1 MFYYLEE
8 HVSRCILVISD
19 SIFLINNMRSGLL
32 DCHLKFTENKA
43 TADHIEKHLLD
54 PKGIGITVIQDTP
67 SPVSLKNFEL
77 TVEKLRLA
85 MIRKPC
91 FEKLLKCIDTYS
103 SLNKIGFQHGDEHV
117 ITHALKD
124 NRALEEY
131 AEVHNISPEFAKK
144 ELTLISQSVLRDK
157 FRVFTV
163 STLLKNRI
171 NQLTDEKDVPEM
183 LELINKSFTLYGIVD
198 V

>member
-8 HVSRCILVISD
+8 HTSKCIIVISD
-19 SIFLINNMRSGLL
+19 DIYLINNISTGLL
-32 DCHLKFTENKA
+32 DCNLKFTENKNA
-43 TADHIEKHLLD
+43 ADRVAQHLLD
-54 PKGIGITVIQDTP
+54 PKGIGITINQDNPT
-67 SPVSLKNFEL
+67 PVSLKNFES

-91 FEKLLKCIDTYS
+91 FEKLLKCINTYS
-103 SLNKIGFQHGDEHV
+103 LSNNIGFQLGDEQI
-117 ITHALKD
+117 ITYALTD

-131 AEVHNISPEFAKK
+131 AEVQNISSEFAKK
-144 ELTLISQSVLRDK
+144 ELTLISQSVLRDR

-163 STLLKNRI
+163 STLLKNKI
-171 NQLTDEKDVPEM
+171 NQITNETDVPEI